1 MKRKVLVTTMA
12 LAIGCTN
19 ALAEDTDGKLADI
32 IGAVDA
38 AVTDLQLLGYNS
50 AINEEALDASVL
62 IQGATAFGIQDL
74 TVVGSNFV
82 QTTGATVDYAD
93 LVNKIETTGIGA
105 YNKGETLGV
114 TAEITRDLNSESL
127 LTSFCGTQLCSE
139 PAFTYDTTSANTGSA
154 IAALPETVAFNLAYN
169 AGEINSSIE
178 ISALHSVETVFSEG
192 ATTATSDDTTTTT
205 TAYLDNDLNNLQ
217 LATTAIGAYSTGNID
232 INVKVQELVSGNF
245 GNVPNL

>member
-12 LAIGCTN
+12 LAMGCTN
-19 ALAEDTDGKLADI
+19 ALAADSTTGKLADI
-32 IGAVDA
+32 IGAVET
-38 AVTDLQLLGYNS
+38 AVSDLQVLGYNS
-50 AINEEALDASVL
+50 AVNVDDLDASVL

-74 TVVGSNFV
+74 TVVGSTFV
-82 QTTGATVDYAD
+82 QTTGATVNYGD

-105 YNKGETLGV
+105 YNNGQELGV
-114 TAEITRDLNSESL
+114 TAEITRNLDSESL

-169 AGEINSSIE
+169 AGGINSGIE
-178 ISALHSVETVFSEG
+178 ISALNNVQTVF
-192 ATTATSDDTTTTT
+192 ADTTGTDTTTTT

-217 LATTAIGAYSTGNID
+217 LATTAIGAYNAGKIDVNI
-232 INVKVQELVSGNF
+232 KVQELVSGNF